1 MFSQE
6 YSQFTREQARRDTET
21 SAEMEGMKDIPG
33 SRAEGWKKPPDEL
46 IGMRGGMPVGYS
58 QTLIGNFQVAFCG
71 ERGLGSRPAS
81 VLLGEVQAWGPS

>member
-33 SRAEGWKKPPDEL
+33 SRTEGWKKPPDEL
-46 IGMRGGMPVGYS
+46 IGMRCGMPVGYS
-58 QTLIGNFQVAFCG
+58 QTVIDISQVDFCG